1 MPRWTN
7 EQQLAIGHEGE
18 NIIVSAGAGSGKTAV
33 LSERVLRKLKS
44 GVGIKQLLILTFT
57 KAAAAE
63 MRERIRA
70 NIKKNPDLA
79 SQLLELD
86 GAYIT
91 TFDSYSLSLVKKYHY
106 LLNVS
111 KNIQIGEASVFTIR
125 ENEFLDE
132 ILMRRYENPTS
143 NFTKLIY
150 DFCTKDDDSLKKS
163 ILKINHALDLRY
175 DKVEY
180 LTSYID
186 TFYQPDTIES
196 YCHLYVSKLFS
207 LQEEMQN
214 IIESLCPLLE
224 EKVSEKVYSF
234 YRKFLDS
241 KTYDEMVGSLD
252 ERAPQTPRNSE
263 DDVKAY
269 FAKLS
274 ELRKRAKDYL
284 MYPSYQEMKDAIW
297 ATEGYAKEIV
307 SILLELDQKMM
318 ELKHEEDTYDFTD
331 ISKMAIQLLLDHP
344 DIKEEVKQ
352 SFQEIMI
359 DEYQDTSDLQ
369 ETFISLI
376 ANHNVYMVGDI
387 KQSIYRFRNANP
399 YIFKEKYE
407 NYQKG
412 IDGFKIDLNKN
423 FRSRKEVLDNVNLMF
438 DLLMDSVV
446 GGADYKAS
454 HRMVFG
460 NTSYEEQGK
469 SDTSHQMEVYRYD
482 YDKSSEY
489 SKEEIEAFW
498 IAQDIKK
505 KIESGYLVYNFK
517 EENAKPRPCK
527 YQDFVIMLDRS
538 TNFGLYK
545 KIFTYFGIP
554 LAVKKDESI
563 KSTTDLLLFSNI
575 LTFIFKIYH
584 HEYDT
589 MYYHTYASI
598 ARSFLF
604 SLSDQEIFQ
613 TITGKRITESSIYQL
628 AEPIAKELDGLST
641 TELLDRILTAFSYY
655 EKLLCV
661 GDIDSALARIDNL
674 KRIAKGFES
683 IGMTPSMFQ
692 EYLVEL
698 TENDQLDLKY
708 KVSEDASNAV
718 QIMTIHASKG
728 LEFPICYFASLD
740 VKFNMRDMN
749 DRFLY
754 DNKTGI
760 ITPYFKEGI
769 GDTILKSLYK
779 ERYMME
785 EVSEKIRLFYVAV
798 TRAKEKMIFVLPSR
812 EWDKGT
818 DYDSKVS
825 WSSLADMLD
834 SIRDVLSPYTLS
846 IDLKEIP
853 LTHAY
858 HTLTKKEYPTSF
870 SHYVEEEISIPVK
883 PIGQERFSKTTSHIL
898 SKQELRAMKFG
909 EHMHKV
915 FESIDIL
922 HPNLEKLSKFEKEK
936 VTLFLKHD
944 IVRNAPQAVY
954 QEYEFMTELDGKM
967 QHGIIDLLLQY
978 ENRYVIIDYKLKEV
992 TDEAY
997 RKQLDGYKKY
1007 IYQKTGKPVEAYLY
1021 SILDDRMVAM

>member
-1 MPRWTN
+1 MPKWTN

-143 NFTKLIY
+143 DFTKLIY

-196 YCHLYVSKLFS
+196 YCQLYVSKLFS

-779 ERYMME
+779 ERYTME

-909 EHMHKV
+909 EHMHEV

>member
-1 MPRWTN
+1 MPKWTN
-7 EQQLAIGHEGE
+7 EQQLAIDHEGE

-196 YCHLYVSKLFS
+196 YCQLYVSKLFS
-207 LQEEMQN
+207 LQEEMQS

-284 MYPSYQEMKDAIW
+284 VYPSYQEMKDAIW

-460 NTSYEEQGK
+460 NNSYEEQGK

-613 TITGKRITESSIYQL
+613 TITGKRIIESSIYQL

-655 EKLLCV
+655 EKLLSV

-779 ERYMME
+779 ERYTME

-870 SHYVEEEISIPVK
+870 SHYVEEIVSIPVK

-898 SKQELRAMKFG
+898 SKQELCAMKFG
-909 EHMHKV
+909 EHMHEV

>member
-1 MPRWTN
+1 MPKWTN

-196 YCHLYVSKLFS
+196 YCQLYVSKLFS

-460 NTSYEEQGK
+460 NNSYEEQGK

-655 EKLLCV
+655 EKLLSV

-779 ERYMME
+779 ERYTME

-870 SHYVEEEISIPVK
+870 SHYVEEEISISVK

-909 EHMHKV
+909 EHMHEV

>member
-1 MPRWTN
+1 MPKWTN
-7 EQQLAIGHEGE
+7 EQQLAIKHEGE

-143 NFTKLIY
+143 DFTKLIY

-224 EKVSEKVYSF
+224 EKVSEKVHSF

-460 NTSYEEQGK
+460 NNSYEEQGK

-589 MYYHTYASI
+589 MCYHTYASI

-628 AEPIAKELDGLST
+628 AEPIAKALDGLST

-779 ERYMME
+779 ERYTME

-909 EHMHKV
+909 EHMHEV

>member
-1 MPRWTN
+1 MPKWTN
-7 EQQLAIGHEGE
+7 EQQLAINHEGE

-44 GVGIKQLLILTFT
+44 GVGIKELLILTFT

-63 MRERIRA
+63 MRERIRT
-70 NIKKNPDLA
+70 NIKKNPELFA
-79 SQLLELD
+79 QLLEID

-111 KNIQIGEASVFTIR
+111 KNIQIGEASVFAIH

-132 ILMRRYENPTS
+132 ILMRRYENPS
-143 NFTKLIY
+143 PEFTKLIY

-186 TFYQPDTIES
+186 TFYQSDNIES
-196 YCHLYVSKLFS
+196 YCNLYVSKLLS
-207 LQEEMQN
+207 LQEEIQN

-224 EKVSEKVYSF
+224 EQVSEKVYSF

-274 ELRKRAKDYL
+274 ELRKRVKDYL
-284 MYPSYQEMKDAIW
+284 VYSSIQEMQDSIW
-297 ATEGYAKEIV
+297 ATAGYAKEIV

-318 ELKHEEDTYDFTD
+318 KLKHEEDTYDFTD

-369 ETFISLI
+369 EKFISLI

-460 NTSYEEQGK
+460 NTFYEEQGK
-469 SDTSHQMEVYRYD
+469 SDTSHQMEIYRYT

-498 IAQDIKK
+498 IALDIKK

-575 LTFIFKIYH
+575 LTFIFKIHH

-589 MYYHTYASI
+589 MYYHTYASL

-604 SLSDQEIFQ
+604 SLSDQEIFR
-613 TITGKRITESSIYQL
+613 TITEKRIPESSIYQL
-628 AEPIAKELDGLST
+628 VEPIAKELDGLST
-641 TELLDRILTAFSYY
+641 TELLDQILTTLSYY
-655 EKLLCV
+655 EKLLSV

-674 KRIAKGFES
+674 KRIAKGFET

-708 KVSEDASNAV
+708 KVREDASNAV

-769 GDTILKSLYK
+769 GDTILKPLYK
-779 ERYMME
+779 ERYTME

-812 EWDKGT
+812 EWNKGT

-834 SIRDVLSPYTLS
+834 SIQDVLSSYTRS
-846 IDLKEIP
+846 IDFKEIP
-853 LTHAY
+853 FTHDY
-858 HTLTKKEYPTSF
+858 NTLTKKEYPTS
-870 SHYVEEEISIPVK
+870 SHHYIEEEISIPVQ

-898 SKQELRAMKFG
+898 SKQERDAMRFG
-909 EHMHKV
+909 EHMHEV

-922 HPNLEKLSKFEKEK
+922 HPNLENLTKFEKEK

-954 QEYEFMTELDGKM
+954 QEYEFITELDGKM

-1021 SILDDRMVAM
+1021 SILDNKMVAL

>member
-1 MPRWTN
+1 MPKWTN
-7 EQQLAIGHEGE
+7 EQQLAIKHEGE

-143 NFTKLIY
+143 DFTKLIY

-446 GGADYKAS
+446 GGANYKAS

-489 SKEEIEAFW
+489 NKEEIEAFW

-655 EKLLCV
+655 EKLLSV

-779 ERYMME
+779 ERYTME

-909 EHMHKV
+909 EHMHEV

>member
-1 MPRWTN
+1 MPKWTN

-143 NFTKLIY
+143 DFTKLIY

-779 ERYMME
+779 ERYTME

-870 SHYVEEEISIPVK
+870 SHYVEEEISISVQ

-909 EHMHKV
+909 EHMHEV

>member
-1 MPRWTN
+1 MPKWTN
-7 EQQLAIGHEGE
+7 EQQLAINHEGE

-196 YCHLYVSKLFS
+196 YCQLYVSKLFS

-241 KTYDEMVGSLD
+241 KTYDEMVGSLG

-284 MYPSYQEMKDAIW
+284 VYPSYQEMKDAIW

-412 IDGFKIDLNKN
+412 MDGFKIDLNKN

-489 SKEEIEAFW
+489 NKEEIEAFW

-613 TITGKRITESSIYQL
+613 TITGKRITESSIYQS

-779 ERYMME
+779 ERYTME

-812 EWDKGT
+812 EWNKGT

-909 EHMHKV
+909 EHMHEV

>member
-1 MPRWTN
+1 MPKWTN
-7 EQQLAIGHEGE
+7 EQQLAINHEGE

-143 NFTKLIY
+143 DFTKLIY

-196 YCHLYVSKLFS
+196 YCHSYVSKLFS

-446 GGADYKAS
+446 GGANYKAS

-460 NTSYEEQGK
+460 NNSYEEQGK

-655 EKLLCV
+655 EKLLSV

-779 ERYMME
+779 ERYTME

-909 EHMHKV
+909 EHMHEV

>member
-1 MPRWTN
+1 MPKWTN
-7 EQQLAIGHEGE
+7 EQQLAINHEGE

-143 NFTKLIY
+143 DFTKLIY

-207 LQEEMQN
+207 LQEEMQS

-263 DDVKAY
+263 DDVKTY

-284 MYPSYQEMKDAIW
+284 VYPSYQEMKDAIW

-460 NTSYEEQGK
+460 NNSYEEQGK

-655 EKLLCV
+655 EKLLSV

-779 ERYMME
+779 ERYTME

-870 SHYVEEEISIPVK
+870 SHYVEEEISIPVQ

-909 EHMHKV
+909 EHMHEV

-944 IVRNAPQAVY
+944 IVRNTPQAVY

>member
-1 MPRWTN
+1 MPKWTN

-143 NFTKLIY
+143 DFTKLIY

-284 MYPSYQEMKDAIW
+284 VYPSYQEMKDAIW

-460 NTSYEEQGK
+460 NNSYEEQGK

-655 EKLLCV
+655 EKLLSV

-779 ERYMME
+779 ERYTME

-909 EHMHKV
+909 EHMHEV

>member
-1 MPRWTN
+1 MPKWTN
-7 EQQLAIGHEGE
+7 EQQLAIKHEGE

-196 YCHLYVSKLFS
+196 YCQLYVSKLFS
-207 LQEEMQN
+207 LQEEMQS

-274 ELRKRAKDYL
+274 ELRKRTKDYL
-284 MYPSYQEMKDAIW
+284 VYPSYQEMKDAIW

-446 GGADYKAS
+446 GGANYKAS

-779 ERYMME
+779 ERYTME

-909 EHMHKV
+909 EHMHEV

>member
-1 MPRWTN
+1 MPKWTN
-7 EQQLAIGHEGE
+7 EQQLAINHEGE

-180 LTSYID
+180 LTFYID

-196 YCHLYVSKLFS
+196 YCQLYVSKLFS

-446 GGADYKAS
+446 GGANYKAS

-489 SKEEIEAFW
+489 NKEEIEAFW

-655 EKLLCV
+655 EKLLSV

-779 ERYMME
+779 ERYTME

-812 EWDKGT
+812 EWNKGT

-870 SHYVEEEISIPVK
+870 SHYVEEEISISVK

-909 EHMHKV
+909 EHMHEV

>member
-1 MPRWTN
+1 MPKWTN
-7 EQQLAIGHEGE
+7 EQQLAIKHEGE

-143 NFTKLIY
+143 DFTKLIY

-446 GGADYKAS
+446 GGANYKAS

-460 NTSYEEQGK
+460 NTTYEEQGK

-779 ERYMME
+779 ERYTME

-909 EHMHKV
+909 EHMHEV